1 MRHPLLRILIALL
14 IGVVTPVCCC
24 QAMALAGSICDGRH
38 SALTKSDSCCH
49 ECSGDPAPDQPQ
61 DAPTDDDPGVPGE
74 CPSCPSCQGTAGGT
88 GAKAEANLP
97 VFEKFWNALA
107 TIAVAVLWNLLPLEA
122 VTAPAPPGWAADP
135 PFLKANREALRW
147 HCALLV

>member
-1 MRHPLLRILIALL
+1 MRHPLLRILVALI

-38 SALTKSDSCCH
+38 AVVTKADSCCH
-49 ECSGDPAPDQPQ
+49 ECPDGRASDHRQEAPSDEQPPLPGD
-61 DAPTDDDPGVPGE
+61 
-74 CPSCPSCQGTAGGT
+74 CPSCPSCEGTSGGT
-88 GAKAEANLP
+88 GAKAEVNLP
-97 VFEKFWNALA
+97 VFEKVWNALA
-107 TIAVAVLWNLLPLEA
+107 TIAVVVLWSLPPLEA
-122 VTAPAPPGWAADP
+122 QVAPAPPGWAADP